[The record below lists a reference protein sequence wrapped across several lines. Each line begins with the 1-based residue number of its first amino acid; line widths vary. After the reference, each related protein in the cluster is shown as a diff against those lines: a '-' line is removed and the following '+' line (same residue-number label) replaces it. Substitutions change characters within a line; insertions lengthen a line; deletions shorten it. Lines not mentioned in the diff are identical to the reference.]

1 MEPCDVVIPD
11 SELNLKGC
19 SRLRHS
25 ACFFKSPSSSAVT
38 ERLLPAGQD
47 KELGL
52 KNDLYV
58 YIKPVLI
65 CPLLFLYLQCYYW
78 RYRYSYLLS
87 NWRPL
92 SSRPNTSCFVR
103 NSRQSEQPVF
113 TKFIVGIDPGGHT
126 HAHTQTHTHTHTYFK
141 CLSADMSPNISTA
154 SFINIWTYSPD
165 GSVCLRVTL
174 GRTVAK
180 KSELTL
186 DL

>member
-52 KNDLYV
+52 KNDLYM

-126 HAHTQTHTHTHTYFK
+126 HAHTQTHTHTHISNVLVLI
-141 CLSADMSPNISTA
+141 CHQILAQHLSLIFEPTHLM
-154 SFINIWTYSPD
+154 
-165 GSVCLRVTL
+165 GQCVSV
-174 GRTVAK
+174 
-180 KSELTL
+180 SH
-186 DL
+186 